1 MIRKNKYSNWI
12 TFRLLGGK
20 IKQTILKNIG
30 RGTYSTGHI
39 KCQTK
44 AFEAANVSERE
55 NQWIK
60 VNLTEAISR
69 NVLPFT

>member
-1 MIRKNKYSNWI
+1 MS
-12 TFRLLGGK
+12 
-20 IKQTILKNIG
+20 
-30 RGTYSTGHI
+30 HI

-44 AFEAANVSERE
+44 VLEAVNVSEQE